1 MCVYGDGGLERR
13 VILEEGD
20 EVLSDHPFLIR
31 VGVREGKSGVA
42 AEECIFDEIDWIWRR
57 NC

>member
-42 AEECIFDEIDWIWRR
+42 AEECIFDEIDWI
-57 NC
+57 